1 MYGSFKDFVQPDKR
15 APIPQQMIDYFNST
29 VPNAFEYR
37 KSRPDDP
44 ICALV
49 PKDGSALQMANLRPR
64 LTEKQERMVNGE
76 ITLETVNKLMDN
88 ALEEVEFDG
97 SEAFLNL
104 DGAQIPFGY
113 LIRSAE
119 DNQAA
124 NAGRLFAS
132 RKPLRIDMPLT
143 CDGEHLNVPL
153 VQQRSDSIDILNFRS
168 DTGALI
174 VSISVNTAS
183 QTIDYKYD
191 FKNSNEPNARKC
203 LTAAVIADGLRTGK
217 TVIDGFG
224 EMNQTPDKS
233 DDRRI
238 APFWKKVVDIEEALG
253 VAFQANEPLDK
264 ATFAHIERL
273 HRCICE
279 GKAVGLGF
287 KPDSITI
294 KTDGK
299 APDREGTTCRLL
311 FPRKESLSIFGESF
325 TVYSNVGLQGITLG
339 RPEQIGEGE
348 YKIPLA
354 YNDDYQCSILYLAAD
369 SEGNSDEDDAE
380 RASKILFEPLPEGRK
395 Y

>member
-1 MYGSFKDFVQPDKR
+1 MYGSFKDFAQPDKR

-29 VPNAFEYR
+29 VPDAFEYR
-37 KSRPDDP
+37 KSQPDDP

-49 PKDGSALQMANLRPR
+49 PKDGSALQMANLKPK
-64 LTEKQERMVNGE
+64 LTEKQAKMVNGE

-104 DGAQIPFGY
+104 DDEQIPFGY
-113 LIRSAE
+113 LIRTAE

-124 NAGRLFAS
+124 NVGRLFAS

-143 CDGEHLNVPL
+143 CGEEHLDVPL

-168 DTGALI
+168 DTWALA
-174 VSISVNTAS
+174 VSISVNTVS

-191 FKNSNEPNARKC
+191 FKNSNEPNAKKC
-203 LTAAVIADGLRTGK
+203 LTAAIIADGLRTGE

-224 EMNQTPDKS
+224 EINQTPDKS
-233 DDRRI
+233 DDCRI
-238 APFWKKVVDIEEALG
+238 APFWKKAVDIEEALG
-253 VAFQANEPLDK
+253 VTFRASEPLDR
-264 ATFAHIERL
+264 ATIVNIERL

-294 KTDGK
+294 KTEDEV
-299 APDREGTTCRLL
+299 PDCEGTTCRLL

-339 RPEQIGEGE
+339 WPEQTGEGE

-354 YNDDYQCSILYLAAD
+354 YNNDYQCSILYLAANP
-369 SEGNSDEDDAE
+369 EGNDGEDDVE
-380 RASKILFEPLPEGRK
+380 KVSDILFEPLPEGRK

>member
-1 MYGSFKDFVQPDKR
+1 MYGSFKDFAQPDKR
-15 APIPQQMIDYFNST
+15 APIPRQMIDYFNST

-37 KSRPDDP
+37 KNRPDDS

-49 PKDGSALQMANLRPR
+49 PKDGSALQMENLRPR
-64 LTEKQERMVNGE
+64 LTEKQERMINGE

-97 SEAFLNL
+97 SEAFLSL
-104 DGAQIPFGY
+104 GDEQIPFGY
-113 LIRSAE
+113 LIRTAE

-132 RKPLRIDMPLT
+132 KEPLRIDMPLT
-143 CDGEHLNVPL
+143 CGGEHLDVPL

-168 DTGALI
+168 NTGALA

-183 QTIDYKYD
+183 LTIDYKYD
-191 FKNSNEPNARKC
+191 FKNSNEPSARKC
-203 LTAAVIADGLRTGK
+203 LTAAIIADGLRTGE

-224 EMNQTPDKS
+224 EINQDPDKS
-233 DDRRI
+233 DDCRI
-238 APFWKKVVDIEEALG
+238 APFWKKVVEVEEALG
-253 VAFQANEPLDK
+253 VTFQASEPLDR
-264 ATFAHIERL
+264 ATLVNIERL
-273 HRCICE
+273 YRCICE

-287 KPDSITI
+287 RPDSISI
-294 KTDGK
+294 KTDGE

-339 RPEQIGEGE
+339 RPEQIGEGKYE
-348 YKIPLA
+348 IPLA
-354 YNDDYQCSILYLAAD
+354 YNDGYQCSILYLAANP
-369 SEGNSDEDDAE
+369 EGNSGEDDAE
-380 RASKILFEPLPEGRK
+380 RVSEILFEPLPEGRK

>member
-1 MYGSFKDFVQPDKR
+1 MYGSFKDFAQPDKK

-29 VPNAFEYR
+29 VPDAFEYR
-37 KSRPDDP
+37 KSQPDDP

-49 PKDGSALQMANLRPR
+49 PKDGSALQMANLKPK
-64 LTEKQERMVNGE
+64 LTEKQAKMVNGE

-88 ALEEVEFDG
+88 ALEELEFDG

-104 DGAQIPFGY
+104 DDEQIPFGY
-113 LIRSAE
+113 LIRTAE

-132 RKPLRIDMPLT
+132 KKPLRIDMPLT
-143 CDGEHLNVPL
+143 CGEEHLNIPL

-168 DTGALI
+168 DTGALA

-183 QTIDYKYD
+183 QTINYKYD

-203 LTAAVIADGLRTGK
+203 LTAAIIADGLRTGK

-224 EMNQTPDKS
+224 EINKTPDKS

-238 APFWKKVVDIEEALG
+238 APFWKKVVNIEEALEIT
-253 VAFQANEPLDK
+253 FQASEPLDK

-294 KTDGK
+294 KPEEDV
-299 APDREGTTCRLL
+299 PDYEGTTCRLL

-325 TVYSNVGLQGITLG
+325 TVHSNVGLQGITLG

-348 YKIPLA
+348 YKIPLV
-354 YNDDYQCSILYLAAD
+354 YNNDYQCSILYLAANP
-369 SEGNSDEDDAE
+369 EENSGEDDAE
-380 RASKILFEPLPEGRK
+380 RVSEILFEPLPEGRR

>member
-1 MYGSFKDFVQPDKR
+1 MYGSFTDFAQPDKR

-64 LTEKQERMVNGE
+64 LTEKQKRMINGE

-104 DGAQIPFGY
+104 GDEQIPFGY
-113 LIRSAE
+113 LIRTAE

-124 NAGRLFAS
+124 NAGRLFA
-132 RKPLRIDMPLT
+132 RKEPLRVDMPLT
-143 CDGEHLNVPL
+143 CGGEHLDVPL
-153 VQQRSDSIDILNFRS
+153 VQQRSDSMDILNFRS
-168 DTGALI
+168 DAGALA
-174 VSISVNTAS
+174 VSISVNTAN

-191 FKNSNEPNARKC
+191 FKNSNEPNARRC
-203 LTAAVIADGLRTGK
+203 LTAAVIADGLRTGE
-217 TVIDGFG
+217 TVIDGFR
-224 EMNQTPDKS
+224 EINQTPDKS
-233 DDRRI
+233 DDCRI
-238 APFWKKVVDIEEALG
+238 APFWKKAVEVEEALG
-253 VAFQANEPLDK
+253 ITFRASEPLDK
-264 ATFAHIERL
+264 ATIVNIERL
-273 HRCICE
+273 YRCICE

-287 KPDSITI
+287 KPNSISI
-294 KTDGK
+294 KTDSE

-311 FPRKESLSIFGESF
+311 FPRKENLSIFGESF

-339 RPEQIGEGE
+339 QPEQIGEGE
-348 YKIPLA
+348 YEIPLA
-354 YNDDYQCSILYLAAD
+354 YNDDYQCSILYLAANP
-369 SEGNSDEDDAE
+369 EGNNGEDDAE
-380 RASKILFEPLPEGRK
+380 RVSEILFEPLPESRR

>member
-1 MYGSFKDFVQPDKR
+1 MYGSFKDFAQLDKK

-64 LTEKQERMVNGE
+64 LTEKQKRMINGE
-76 ITLETVNKLMDN
+76 ITLETVNRLMDN

-97 SEAFLNL
+97 SKAFLNL
-104 DGAQIPFGY
+104 GDEQIPFGY
-113 LIRSAE
+113 LIRTAE

-124 NAGRLFAS
+124 NVGRLFAS
-132 RKPLRIDMPLT
+132 KEPLRVDMPLT
-143 CDGEHLNVPL
+143 CGGEHLDVPL

-168 DTGALI
+168 DTGALA
-174 VSISVNTAS
+174 VSIGINTAS
-183 QTIDYKYD
+183 QTINYKYD

-203 LTAAVIADGLRTGK
+203 LTAAVIADGLRTGE
-217 TVIDGFG
+217 TIIDGFG
-224 EMNQTPDKS
+224 EINKTPDKS

-238 APFWKKVVDIEEALG
+238 APFWKKVVNIEEALG
-253 VAFQANEPLDK
+253 ITFRASEPLDK

-294 KTDGK
+294 KTEEDV
-299 APDREGTTCRLL
+299 PDYEGTTCRLL

-339 RPEQIGEGE
+339 RPEQIDEGE
-348 YKIPLA
+348 YEIPLA
-354 YNDDYQCSILYLAAD
+354 YNDDCQCSILYLAANP
-369 SEGNSDEDDAE
+369 EENSGEDDVE
-380 RASKILFEPLPEGRK
+380 RVSEILFEPLPEGRR